1 MPKSSAPDFTPQQ
14 YKNTSSII
22 KPVAKLKISIIGD
35 LLISGG
41 LSSGKA
47 ARSLTSSKTHL
58 NLRPGVGK
66 FVTAIIKQMQKTE
79 DNYKN
84 CIKGDAVE
92 LGLHWLFGHSLQQ
105 LVQELKWT
113 TKKGQKCLY
122 QSIWNLII
130 LWAGNWPGDP
140 FSCSLF
146 KRACKKAGLKEFS
159 KAQFECALKICEKGR
174 AQIPDADSILPLN
187 PEDYEPLFL
196 TFEGGNGTFED
207 LTLMFGYDQNPP
219 VNTDIPLY
227 TIREQQRDSRD
238 ALGDNQVPAS
248 AAQESENSGIPMD
261 DVQEE
266 SGQSALGVGPDGG
279 NISNTSDAIHQRKDE
294 YIPTGLDL
302 NTSNTHPGGGKVA
315 AGTIGDFPVTAAQ
328 PSILELALSDIFHEK
343 RWEAD
348 QAKKLA

>member
-1 MPKSSAPDFTPQQ
+1 MPKSSAPNFTTQNF
-14 YKNTSSII
+14 YLAADII
-22 KPVAKLKISIIGD
+22 KPVASLDVKIREGA
-35 LLISGG
+35 LIWEGHSSCKAGG
-41 LSSGKA
+41 TTFA
-47 ARSLTSSKTHL
+47 
-58 NLRPGVGK
+58 LRPGVAQ
-66 FVTAIIKQMQKTE
+66 FVTSVIKLMTKTE
-79 DNYKN
+79 AAFEDR
-84 CIKGDAVE
+84 IKGDAME
-92 LGLHWLFGHSLQQ
+92 LGLHELLGRSLDQ
-105 LVQELKWT
+105 LVQELEWT
-113 TKKGQKCLY
+113 TRERQTCLY

-130 LWAGNWPGDP
+130 LWARNWPGDP

-146 KRACKKAGLKEFS
+146 KRACAKAKLKAFS
-159 KAQFECALKICEKGR
+159 KDQFECALESYEKGGD
-174 AQIPDADSILPLN
+174 QIPDADSILPWDKR
-187 PEDYEPLFL
+187 DYQPLFF
-196 TFEGGNGTFED
+196 TFKRGKGTFKD

-227 TIREQQRDSRD
+227 TTGGQQRDSRD
-238 ALGDNQVPAS
+238 VLGDNQVPAS

-328 PSILELALSDIFHEK
+328 PSIPELALSDIFHEK

-348 QAKKLA
+348 QAKKSV